1 MSKYPANKIFPA
13 KIKKAIFYCYV
24 QNVSVNNYQIMDIAG
39 KPFSQINMLDL
50 WRKCL
55 FQMILY
61 VDNNS
66 DILTENDSDFYEL
79 ADIEELCNFILEN
92 EFIFR
97 ERTYSRQDGGKQNK
111 NTREVI
117 NFIPKYLEIM
127 DILRS
132 GEVYKG
138 LKMN

>member
-1 MSKYPANKIFPA
+1 
-13 KIKKAIFYCYV
+13 
-24 QNVSVNNYQIMDIAG
+24 
-39 KPFSQINMLDL
+39 
-50 WRKCL
+50 
-55 FQMILY
+55 MIVY